1 MLNISSSQKLK
12 IISRICLIAGCWLVF
27 VGLPSSVFIRT
38 WLAAPLVIHDQ
49 NARGE
54 ACYILAGGYSTWER
68 LDAGTDI
75 IKNGRVSTLLIMND
89 DSNGPYNSQAQSN
102 WTKAQWMVDYLNW
115 HGVPGSIVKTLEP
128 VKGFFG
134 TLSEA
139 RMVAKQLPQN
149 IKTLVV
155 VSSPA
160 HMRRVILAF
169 RRSLPSGVKV
179 VPYSASS
186 FEASS
191 EMWDPI
197 WIEYFKL
204 FVYFIVA

>member
-1 MLNISSSQKLK
+1 MGNIFSNDKLK
-12 IISRICLIAGCWLVF
+12 IISELCLIAGCCLIF
-27 VGLPSSVFIRT
+27 IGFPSSVFIRT

-54 ACYILAGGYSTWER
+54 ACYVLAGGYSTWER
-68 LDAGTDI
+68 LGAGTDLI
-75 IKNGRVSTLLIMND
+75 NDGRVATLLIMND
-89 DSNGPYNSQAQSN
+89 DSAGPYNFQTQSN
-102 WTKAQWMVDYLNW
+102 WTKTQWMVDYMNW
-115 HGVPGSIVKTLEP
+115 HGVPVSKIKILEP

-134 TLSEA
+134 TFSEA

-160 HMRRVILAF
+160 HMRRVTLAF
-169 RRSLPSGVKV
+169 RRALPSDVKV
-179 VPYSASS
+179 IPYSASC
-186 FEASS
+186 FETSS

-204 FVYFIVA
+204 FVYFIFV